1 MRGRENNDHDDGS
14 NDDENNNNN
23 NNQSADRSN
32 PLVNRFRCLN
42 IADGIVR
49 PFNAGPRHGRQ
60 GHQGRQGPQGHQGH
74 ASAANRKT
82 MESKLEVRLVSLYGL
97 VGLAAISRHL
107 GPAFRAIL
115 LDDPQRVPRVAMAV
129 GVDRRVFMMNQPRVL
144 EDEGYSSS
152 TEDVG

>member
-1 MRGRENNDHDDGS
+1 MRGRDNNDRDENN
-14 NDDENNNNN
+14 NNNNN

-60 GHQGRQGPQGHQGH
+60 GHQGH

-82 MESKLEVRLVSLYGL
+82 MESRLEVRLVSLYGL

-152 TEDVG
+152 AEDVG

>member
-1 MRGRENNDHDDGS
+1 MRGRDNNDHDDGS
-14 NDDENNNNN
+14 NDDDNNNNNN

-32 PLVNRFRCLN
+32 PLVNRFRRLN

-49 PFNAGPRHGRQ
+49 PFNAGTRQ
-60 GHQGRQGPQGHQGH
+60 GHQGLQGHQGH

-107 GPAFRAIL
+107 GPAFRGIL